1 MAGNERKLS
10 RMPRPAILAVALL
23 LALAGG
29 AGADDLRVV
38 RIADGDTFT
47 GLDAQNRQ
55 VKIRLHGIDAPE
67 TGQPFGTVSKKALSD
82 LIGEKTVSIEEVDRD
97 RYGRV
102 VANVHVAGKLVNAEM
117 VRSGLA
123 WRYVTYDKRNEF
135 GGLEDEARR
144 QRRGLWADAHPVA
157 PWEWRKGEKDRK
169 AARKAAGTGR

>member
-1 MAGNERKLS
+1 MTRRVL
-10 RMPRPAILAVALL
+10 LAVALVV
-23 LALAGG
+23 AVAGG
-29 AGADDLRVV
+29 AGAADLRVIRV
-38 RIADGDTFT
+38 SDGDTFT

-102 VANVHVAGKLVNAEM
+102 VANVRVAGKPVNAEM

-123 WRYVTYDKRNEF
+123 WQYVAYDKRNEF
-135 GGLEDEARR
+135 GGLENEARR
-144 QRRGLWADAHPVA
+144 HRRGPWADAHPVA
-157 PWEWRKGEKDRK
+157 PWEWRKGEKERK